1 MNSRETILVLDYGS
15 QYNQLICRRIRELG
29 VYTELLPPDTA
40 LTKVLSLKPK
50 GIVLSGGPASVYDKD
65 APQLPDWIL
74 KQNLPVLGICYGMQL
89 LAKEFNGEVR
99 SSLKR
104 EYGPAQIE
112 ILNSSPLFQNI
123 KTGSSCWM
131 SHGDEVS
138 KIPSPFHVLARS
150 LSGLISAV
158 GNDEKKIY
166 GVQFHPEVT
175 HTLFGK
181 TLLKNFLK
189 ICNCQFSWNLN
200 SFIQDS
206 IQQIREQV
214 KEEKVICGVSG
225 GIDSTV
231 AALLTAKAV
240 GKNLHSVFVD
250 TGLLRENEKQDVI
263 EILSHFPMSFHVSN
277 SAEFFLKELKNV
289 EDPEKKRK
297 IIGRTFIQ
305 LFEKKAKSLNVKFL
319 AQGTLYPDVI
329 ESSVGK
335 NKLSAKIKT
344 HHNVGGLPKNM
355 KLELIEPLRYL
366 FKDEVREI
374 GKTLGLPDKILKRQ
388 PFPGPGLAVRIL
400 GAVDEKRLSL
410 LRKADLIVQE
420 EIEKTKEAGKLWQ
433 YFAVL
438 LPLKTVGVM
447 GDKRTYEQVAAIR
460 AVHSQDGMT
469 ASSAPLPWKVLNQI
483 SSRIIS
489 EVKGIN
495 RVVYDITPKPPG
507 TIEWE

>member
-1 MNSRETILVLDYGS
+1 
-15 QYNQLICRRIRELG
+15 
-29 VYTELLPPDTA
+29 
-40 LTKVLSLKPK
+40 
-50 GIVLSGGPASVYDKD
+50 
-65 APQLPDWIL
+65 
-74 KQNLPVLGICYGMQL
+74 
-89 LAKEFNGEVR
+89 
-99 SSLKR
+99 
-104 EYGPAQIE
+104 
-112 ILNSSPLFQNI
+112 
-123 KTGSSCWM
+123 
-131 SHGDEVS
+131 
-138 KIPSPFHVLARS
+138 
-150 LSGLISAV
+150 
-158 GNDEKKIY
+158 
-166 GVQFHPEVT
+166 
-175 HTLFGK
+175 
-181 TLLKNFLK
+181 
-189 ICNCQFSWNLN
+189 
-200 SFIQDS
+200 
-206 IQQIREQV
+206 
-214 KEEKVICGVSG
+214 
-225 GIDSTV
+225 
-231 AALLTAKAV
+231 
-240 GKNLHSVFVD
+240 
-250 TGLLRENEKQDVI
+250 
-263 EILSHFPMSFHVSN
+263 
-277 SAEFFLKELKNV
+277 
-289 EDPEKKRK
+289 
-297 IIGRTFIQ
+297 
-305 LFEKKAKSLNVKFL
+305 
-319 AQGTLYPDVI
+319 
-329 ESSVGK
+329 
-335 NKLSAKIKT
+335 
-344 HHNVGGLPKNM
+344 GGLPKNM